1 MRSPRAH
8 ATTVGV
14 AMSAVV
20 RRYGTLATLSA
31 LSGLLA
37 GLGGWVF
44 LVVLDAVTD
53 IRLSQQWLVLGLPVA
68 GVITLLAVRRIS
80 TSAGGGNALV
90 FRQLDRVDEG
100 IPTTLAPIVVVG
112 TWITH
117 LFGGSAGR
125 EGTALQM
132 SAALTDTMSRRL
144 RVSDE
149 HRRLLL
155 GVALAAGFGAVFGT
169 PLAGAVF
176 AIEVH
181 SRWRLRW
188 SILVPSIVAAFVGDA
203 VVGALGYGYAQTPT
217 VSLGLDP
224 STLAACVVL
233 GLGAGIVA
241 TVYVRAVRGVRWVLA
256 RWVDSQAMRI
266 VIGGS
271 AIIALTAAFGTD
283 SLGLSTQLSDRALA
297 GDALDPS
304 VSLLKLV
311 FTAVT
316 AGSGFIGGEVTPLFV
331 MGATFGSAIA
341 ATLGLP
347 IVAAS
352 AFGFVAVFG
361 AAAHVP
367 LACAVMALELF
378 GVSALPHALVVCIVA
393 SLIARHPG
401 VHSSTAR

>member
-1 MRSPRAH
+1 MN
-8 ATTVGV
+8 
-14 AMSAVV
+14 AVL
-20 RRYGTLATLSA
+20 RRYGTLAVLAA

-37 GLGGWVF
+37 GLGGWAF

-53 IRLSQQWLVLGLPVA
+53 VRLSQQWLVLGLPVA
-68 GVITLLAVRRIS
+68 GVLTLLAVRRIS
-80 TSAGGGNALV
+80 AAASGGNALV
-90 FRQLDRVDEG
+90 FRQIERVDEG

-144 RVSDE
+144 RLSEVD
-149 HRRLLL
+149 RRLLL

-188 SILVPSIVAAFVGDA
+188 PILVPSVIAAFFGNATVH
-203 VVGALGYGYAQTPT
+203 VLGYGHADSPR

-224 STLAACVVL
+224 STVAACVVL
-233 GLGAGIVA
+233 GLGAGVVA
-241 TVYVRAVRGVRWVLA
+241 TAYVRAVRGVRWVLA
-256 RWVDSQAMRI
+256 RWVDRATSRI
-266 VIGGS
+266 AIGGV
-271 AIIALTAAFGTD
+271 AIIVLTAAFGTD
-283 SLGLSTQLSDRALA
+283 SLGLSTQVADRALA
-297 GDALDPS
+297 GDALNPS

-331 MGATFGSAIA
+331 IGATFGSAGA
-341 ATLGLP
+341 SFLGLP
-347 IVAAS
+347 VSVAA

-378 GVSALPHALVVCIVA
+378 GVDAFPHALIVCIVA

-401 VHSSTAR
+401 LHPPHDHKDT

>member
-20 RRYGTLATLSA
+20 RRYGTLAALSA

-37 GLGGWVF
+37 GFGGWVF

-53 IRLSQQWLVLGLPVA
+53 VRLARQWLVLGLPVA
-68 GVITLLAVRRIS
+68 GVLTLLVVRRVS
-80 TSAGGGNALV
+80 QSGSNGNDLV

-132 SAALTDTMSRRL
+132 SAALTDTMNRRL

-149 HRRLLL
+149 DRRVLL

-176 AIEVH
+176 ATEVH

-188 SILVPSIVAAFVGDA
+188 SLLAPSLVAAFVGDA
-203 VVGALGYGYAQTPT
+203 VVRLLGYRHAETPI
-217 VSLGLDP
+217 VALGLDP
-224 STLAACVVL
+224 STLAACIVL

-241 TVYVRAVRGVRWVLA
+241 TAYVRAVRGVRRVLGRRVQRPA
-256 RWVDSQAMRI
+256 WRLATGGFVVI
-266 VIGGS
+266 V
-271 AIIALTAAFGTD
+271 LTATFGSD
-283 SLGLSTQLSDRALA
+283 SLGLSTQLADRALA
-297 GDALDPS
+297 GDALNAS
-304 VSLLKLV
+304 VFLLKLV

-367 LACAVMALELF
+367 LACAVMAFELF
-378 GVSALPHALVVCIVA
+378 GVDSLPHALVVCIVA

>member
-1 MRSPRAH
+1 
-8 ATTVGV
+8 
-14 AMSAVV
+14 MSAVL
-20 RRYGTLATLSA
+20 RRYGTLAVLAA

-44 LVVLDAVTD
+44 LVVLDAVTEV
-53 IRLSQQWLVLGLPVA
+53 RLGQQWLVLGLPIA
-68 GVITLLAVRRIS
+68 GVVTLVIVRRIS
-80 TSAGGGNALV
+80 ESGSAGNAAV
-90 FRQLDRVDEG
+90 FRQLDRIDEG

-144 RVSDE
+144 RVSAND
-149 HRRLLL
+149 RRLLL

-181 SRWRLRW
+181 SRWRMRW
-188 SILVPSIVAAFVGDA
+188 SMLVPSIVAAFVGDT
-203 VVGALGYGYAQTPT
+203 VVRVLGYGHAATPV

-241 TVYVRAVRGVRWVLA
+241 TAYVRATRGVRWVLA
-256 RWVDSQAMRI
+256 RWVGSPTMRI
-266 VIGGS
+266 AIGGCV
-271 AIIALTAAFGTD
+271 IIALTAAFGAD
-283 SLGLSTQLSDRALA
+283 SLGLSTQLADQALA
-297 GDALDPS
+297 GDALNPS

-331 MGATFGSAIA
+331 MGATFGSAGA
-341 ATLGLP
+341 SLLGLP
-347 IVAAS
+347 VAAAA

-378 GVSALPHALVVCIVA
+378 GVDALPHALVVCIVA

-401 VHSSTAR
+401 LHPISAPKNRT

>member
-1 MRSPRAH
+1 
-8 ATTVGV
+8 
-14 AMSAVV
+14 MSAIL
-20 RRYGTLATLSA
+20 RRYGTLAVLAA

-44 LVVLDAVTD
+44 LVVLDAVTEL
-53 IRLSQQWLVLGLPVA
+53 RLGQQWLVLGLPIA
-68 GVITLLAVRRIS
+68 GVVTLVVVGRIS
-80 TSAGGGNALV
+80 GSGSAGNAAV
-90 FRQLDRVDEG
+90 FRQLDRIDEG

-144 RVSDE
+144 RVSEND
-149 HRRLLL
+149 RRLLL

-181 SRWRLRW
+181 SRWRMRW

-203 VVGALGYGYAQTPT
+203 VVRVLGYGHAATPV

-224 STLAACVVL
+224 STLASCVVL

-241 TVYVRAVRGVRWVLA
+241 TAYVRAARGVRWVLA
-256 RWVDSQAMRI
+256 RWVGSPTMRI
-266 VIGGS
+266 AIGGCV
-271 AIIALTAAFGTD
+271 IIALTAAFGAE
-283 SLGLSTQLSDRALA
+283 SLGLSTQLADRALA
-297 GDALDPS
+297 GDALNPS

-331 MGATFGSAIA
+331 MGATFGSAGA
-341 ATLGLP
+341 SLLGLP
-347 IVAAS
+347 VAAAA

-378 GVSALPHALVVCIVA
+378 GVDALPHALVVCIVA

-401 VHSSTAR
+401 LHPMSAPTNRT

>member
-1 MRSPRAH
+1 
-8 ATTVGV
+8 
-14 AMSAVV
+14 MSAVL
-20 RRYGTLATLSA
+20 RRYGTLAVLAA

-44 LVVLDAVTD
+44 LVVLDAVTEV
-53 IRLSQQWLVLGLPVA
+53 RLGQQWLVLGLPIA
-68 GVITLLAVRRIS
+68 GVVTLVIVRRIS
-80 TSAGGGNALV
+80 ESGSAGNAAV
-90 FRQLDRVDEG
+90 FRQLDRIDEG

-144 RVSDE
+144 RVSEND
-149 HRRLLL
+149 RRLLL

-176 AIEVH
+176 AIEAH
-181 SRWRLRW
+181 SRWRMRW

-203 VVGALGYGYAQTPT
+203 VVRVLGYGHAATPV

-241 TVYVRAVRGVRWVLA
+241 TAYVRAARGVRWVLA
-256 RWVDSQAMRI
+256 RWVGSPTMRI
-266 VIGGS
+266 AIGGCV
-271 AIIALTAAFGTD
+271 IIALTAAFGAE
-283 SLGLSTQLSDRALA
+283 SLGLSTQLADRALA
-297 GDALDPS
+297 GDALNPS

-331 MGATFGSAIA
+331 MGATFGSAGA
-341 ATLGLP
+341 SLLGLP
-347 IVAAS
+347 VAAAA

-378 GVSALPHALVVCIVA
+378 GVDALPHALVVCIVA

-401 VHSSTAR
+401 LHPISAPKNRT

>member
-1 MRSPRAH
+1 
-8 ATTVGV
+8 
-14 AMSAVV
+14 MSAVV
-20 RRYGTLATLSA
+20 RRFGTLAVLAA

-44 LVVLDAVTD
+44 LVVLDVVTD
-53 IRLSQQWLVLGLPVA
+53 VRLSQQWLVLGLPAA
-68 GVITLLAVRRIS
+68 GVATWWVVRRL
-80 TSAGGGNALV
+80 SATGSSGNALV

-132 SAALTDTMSRRL
+132 SAALTDTVSRRL
-144 RVSDE
+144 RVNE
-149 HRRLLL
+149 HDRRLLL

-188 SILVPSIVAAFVGDA
+188 SLLAPSIIAAFVGDA
-203 VVGALGYGYAQTPT
+203 VVRVLGYGHTATPS

-233 GLGAGIVA
+233 GLGAGIAA
-241 TVYVRAVRGVRWVLA
+241 TAYVRAVRGVRWVLA
-256 RWVDSQAMRI
+256 RWVGGPTMRI
-266 VIGGS
+266 AIGGCV
-271 AIIALTAAFGTD
+271 IVALTAAFGAE
-283 SLGLSTQLSDRALA
+283 SLGLSTQLADRALA
-297 GDALDPS
+297 GDALNPS

-331 MGATFGSAIA
+331 IGATFGSAGA
-341 ATLGLP
+341 SLLGLP
-347 IVAAS
+347 VAAAA

-378 GVSALPHALVVCIVA
+378 GVDALPHALVVCIVA

-401 VHSSTAR
+401 LHPMSVPTNRK

>member
-1 MRSPRAH
+1 
-8 ATTVGV
+8 
-14 AMSAVV
+14 MSAVL
-20 RRYGTLATLSA
+20 RRYGTLAVLAA

-44 LVVLDAVTD
+44 LVVLDAVTEL
-53 IRLSQQWLVLGLPVA
+53 RLGQQWLVLGLPIA
-68 GVITLLAVRRIS
+68 GVVTLVIVRRIS
-80 TSAGGGNALV
+80 ESGSAGNAAV
-90 FRQLDRVDEG
+90 FRQLDRIDEG

-144 RVSDE
+144 RVSEND
-149 HRRLLL
+149 RRLLL

-181 SRWRLRW
+181 SRWRMRW
-188 SILVPSIVAAFVGDA
+188 SMLVPSMVAAFVGDT
-203 VVGALGYGYAQTPT
+203 VVRVLGYGHAATPV

-241 TVYVRAVRGVRWVLA
+241 TAYVRATRGVRWVLA
-256 RWVDSQAMRI
+256 RWVGSPTMRI
-266 VIGGS
+266 AIGGCV
-271 AIIALTAAFGTD
+271 IIALTAAFGAD
-283 SLGLSTQLSDRALA
+283 SLGLSTQLADQALA
-297 GDALDPS
+297 GDALNPS

-331 MGATFGSAIA
+331 MGATFGSAGA
-341 ATLGLP
+341 SLLGLP
-347 IVAAS
+347 VAAAA

-378 GVSALPHALVVCIVA
+378 GVDALPHALVVCIVA

-401 VHSSTAR
+401 LHPISAPKNRT